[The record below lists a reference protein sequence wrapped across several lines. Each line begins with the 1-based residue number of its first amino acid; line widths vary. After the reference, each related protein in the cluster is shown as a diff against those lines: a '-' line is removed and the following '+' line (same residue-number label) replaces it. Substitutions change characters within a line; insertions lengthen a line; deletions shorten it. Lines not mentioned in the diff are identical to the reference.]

1 MNISKIREAIPVT
14 QNIVYMNTGW
24 SGPAP
29 SVVSKRIQEQL
40 DLEMND
46 GPATLDTIARS
57 HQVREELNSS
67 VAQLLNTPSETVTL
81 TQSTTH
87 GIAIVVNGMEWRPGD
102 ELVTCSI
109 EHSSVMVPSLL
120 LQKSQGVSVKIADLS
135 PMDDSETII
144 SKIEQCISDKTR
156 LVFLSHIQYSCGIRL
171 PVKDIA
177 DIAHSR
183 GAYLLLDGAQCAGQI
198 VLDVQDM
205 DCDFYSIAGH
215 KWLLGPDGMGA
226 LFIRKELLPE
236 ITPRYPVHGAVEE
249 WDSETMSVTMAT
261 KSSGKFGLSTTSI
274 ALAAGMSEAIA
285 FNQEVGGAEIE
296 ARTMYLSRILR
307 SSLES
312 MAGIYLTCPSDVSLS
327 SGLIT
332 FSVDGKTPA
341 QIVEALWGLGIAA
354 RQVPKPEG
362 IRLCTAFFNTEA
374 EIECVVGAIAN
385 IIRE

>member
-1 MNISKIREAIPVT
+1 MDISKIREAIPVT
-14 QNIVYMNTGW
+14 RNIVYMNTGW

-29 SVVSKRIQEQL
+29 WTVNKRIQEQL

-57 HQVREELNSS
+57 HQVREELSSS
-67 VAQLLNTPSETVTL
+67 VSQLLNAPSETVTL

-87 GIAIVVNGMEWRPGD
+87 GLTIVINGLEWRSGD
-102 ELVTCSI
+102 EIVTCSI
-109 EHSSVMVPSLL
+109 EHSSVMVPALL
-120 LQKSQGVSVKIADLS
+120 LQKSQGVRVKIANLS
-135 PMDDSETII
+135 PMDDSKTII

-156 LVFLSHIQYSCGIRL
+156 LVFLSHIQYSCGMRL
-171 PVKDIA
+171 PVRDIA

-198 VLDVQDM
+198 VLDVQAM

-226 LFIRKELLPE
+226 LFIRKELLSE

-249 WDSETMSVTMAT
+249 WDSETTSVKMAIR
-261 KSSGKFGLSTTSI
+261 SSGKFGLSTTSI
-274 ALAAGMSEAIA
+274 ALAAGMSEAIT

-307 SSLES
+307 NSLEVTT
-312 MAGIYLTCPSDVSLS
+312 GISLTCPSDASLA

-341 QIVEALWGLGIAA
+341 HIVEELWGLGIAA

-362 IRLCTAFFNTEA
+362 IRLCTAFFNTED
-374 EIECVVGAIAN
+374 EIERVVGAIAS
-385 IIRE
+385 IIRG